1 MHRNAEMQSRWGS
14 VCSMNPSKAGEISML
29 STHSP
34 FSSSQ
39 QPSWDYWPRD
49 PRTSKTTGAV
59 LSILPALAVMS
70 KLRKIMQVIFATKEQ
85 GEANATVVLL

>member
-1 MHRNAEMQSRWGS
+1 MHRNAEMQSRWDS
-14 VCSMNPSKAGEISML
+14 VCSTNHSKAGEISML

-39 QPSWDYWPRD
+39 RHSWDYWPRD
-49 PRTSKTTGAV
+49 PRTSRTTGAV
-59 LSILPALAVMS
+59 LSILPALAVIS

-85 GEANATVVLL
+85 GEANAAVVLL